1 VPLLV
6 LLYVLYRE
14 IFSVLLLGRVSRQSG
29 CDVLAN
35 QSALAC
41 TDWVGLSG
49 LSQAS
54 ELLRS

>member
-1 VPLLV
+1 V